1 MLLLAKGHYQAT
13 LGWIMG
19 PLLRLWRWFTAP
31 FRKSPTP
38 SNQIDA
44 KVIPMAQTS
53 ASTSSE
59 TTSPTEA
66 ESNMEIPED
75 VQQPAMYIYNL
86 SRSQWANRLN
96 LEWIYL
102 DVMERGE
109 ESFQLLVNTV
119 PEEPIQ
125 GYAQEMETCSE
136 ALKELIRERNK
147 ESLDGLNQPMNPCG
161 ELILFCAGNQL
172 NELMFNHLGEKRLL
186 FAGGSKRF
194 YRDLSNLNLEFYFCV
209 DETQRFQTVND
220 LVGNNAEMYLLE
232 FLEIDS
238 SLRTRL
244 NMEIPSQDISRKI
257 RCSLTLRADLG
268 QCQKPLDCVRKIAR
282 SVRQILNKFSHF
294 VHDLRIQIAIDLRN
308 IPENITREQISDRF
322 QSYNTFRSLFKSI
335 GEMSMNMSNGEVL
348 NLIQRTDLESSNDQT
363 IVIASVSENQ
373 QRPTFH
379 YHFDSRNIERSIF
392 QILILLYVGEVK
404 LHLPSNFVDRFISW
418 FDLVEEEGVERIILN
433 NLSGRELRE
442 LWESGSLGSS
452 LLCSDLYADLH
463 GDQLLKALTLS
474 HNFLQKRNVGR
485 TPPHLQNWPDFQLGR
500 KDPIEHEFTTG
511 HHGMHRSTVEFLEE
525 LLPAALSFLIH
536 DYEGDDTFYGFEP
549 EKVREEGH
557 KHLETYVATP
567 DATCLKINSEGYP
580 SDFYSLDITFGGG
593 RTQTQK
599 NASKLL
605 KYQPTEFGKSF
616 VSKTIIVILSLSRD
630 SAESICR
637 RLISFDNYEKLLILN
652 ASDCPSKFT
661 ISSNDLAPHLLLLMQ
676 HDVAA
681 VEFNVQ
687 TKGTRIIPK
696 NSV

>member
-1 MLLLAKGHYQAT
+1 
-13 LGWIMG
+13 
-19 PLLRLWRWFTAP
+19 
-31 FRKSPTP
+31 
-38 SNQIDA
+38 
-44 KVIPMAQTS
+44 MAQTS
-53 ASTSSE
+53 APTSSE
-59 TTSPTEA
+59 TAPQTEA
-66 ESNMEIPED
+66 EPNLVIPED

-125 GYAQEMETCSE
+125 GYAHEMETCSK
-136 ALKELIRERNK
+136 ALKELIQERNK

-172 NELMFNHLGEKRLL
+172 NEVMSNHLGEKRLL

-209 DETQRFQTVND
+209 DETERFQTVND
-220 LVGNNAEMYLLE
+220 VVGNNSEMYLLE

-238 SLRTRL
+238 KLTTRL
-244 NMEIPSQDISRKI
+244 NMEIPSQDIGRKI
-257 RCSLTLRADLG
+257 RCLLTLRVDLG
-268 QCQKPLDCVRKIAR
+268 QCQKALDCVRKIAR
-282 SVRQILNKFSHF
+282 EVRGILDKFSHF
-294 VHDLRIQIAIDLRN
+294 AHDLRIQIAINLRN
-308 IPENITREQISDRF
+308 IPEHITREQISERF
-322 QSYNTFRSLFKSI
+322 QSYNTFRTLFKSI
-335 GEMSMNMSNGEVL
+335 GEMSMNISNGEVT
-348 NLIQRTDLESSNDQT
+348 NLIHRADLESTNDQT
-363 IVIASVSENQ
+363 IVIASVSKNL
-373 QRPTFH
+373 QRPTFR
-379 YHFDSRNIERSIF
+379 YHFDSRNIERSLF
-392 QILILLYVGEVK
+392 QIMILLYVGEVK
-404 LHLPSNFVDRFISW
+404 LHLPMSFVDRFASW
-418 FDLVEEEGVERIILN
+418 FDLTEEEGNEQIILN

-442 LWESGSLGSS
+442 LWESGALGAS

-463 GDQLLKALTLS
+463 GDQILKALTLS

-485 TPPHLQNWPDFQLGR
+485 TPPYLQNWPDFALGR
-500 KDPIEHEFTTG
+500 IGPIEHEFTAG
-511 HHGMHRSTVEFLEE
+511 HSSTTEFLEE
-525 LLPAALSFLIH
+525 LLAATLSFLIY
-536 DYEGDDTFYGFEP
+536 DYEGDDTFFGFEP

-567 DATCLKINSEGYP
+567 DATCLKINREGYP

-593 RTQTQK
+593 RRQTQK

-616 VSKTIIVILSLSRD
+616 VSKTIIVILSLSSE

-687 TKGTRIIPK
+687 TKGTRTIAK